1 MATQISLVTGG
12 ASGIGLAF
20 AEQLAS
26 RGHHLILVDKS
37 ADRLGR
43 AAVDIRRR
51 YGVQVDTVT
60 ADLADASDVEMVE
73 RKISDTDI
81 NLLVNNAGFCTAGML
96 TETSLKGQL
105 DLISVHC
112 IAPMRFCKAAIP
124 RMMEHHHGRIIN
136 VCSISAFCRFPRTVG
151 YSATKGYL
159 WIMSECLQVELVG
172 SGVWQRTAS
181 RRLSL
186 HAQSYCLGVGTQ
198 MGGIGDPCAVS
209 LCPPPLGT
217 TGALR
222 PVSSGRT
229 QRVRG
234 PTAQDTD
241 LSGPSTHGG
250 INIALGG
257 GPSPRIRAS
266 NKAAAR

>member
-112 IAPMRFCKAAIP
+112 IAPIRFCKAAIP

-172 SGVWQRTAS
+172 SGVKIQA
-181 RRLSL
+181 
-186 HAQSYCLGVGTQ
+186 
-198 MGGIGDPCAVS
+198 
-209 LCPPPLGT
+209 LCPGWVRT
-217 TGALR
+217 NINAALPKDTFDPSKIPR
-222 PVSSGRT
+222 FLWTEPRDLVEMSLRALEKT
-229 QRVRG
+229 NRVLFIPRLRDKVVVWAFG
-234 PTAQDTD
+234 SRIGLKLLA
-241 LSGPSTHGG
+241 
-250 INIALGG
+250 IYR
-257 GPSPRIRAS
+257 RIRFVV
-266 NKAAAR
+266 ARR